1 MALVRHGCY
10 SIVGTAGAGALER
23 MKAKT
28 KVSNPRSSPAPAE
41 EKQARRKSRVPGS
54 SKRRSTQSQA
64 ATRKAQHEANA
75 TFAAEQSRKRAA
87 NSPEARAVRAPG
99 WPPPTPGN
107 RDAPPGASRLAPL
120 RTTAPAWN
128 VFVDV
133 LSAARVLHLDH
144 DAAGVV
150 QLLEQTDTW
159 FAERLNPTAEVLRG
173 AESLTE
179 IAQWAGLYYR
189 LPAKL
194 ASAGA

>member
-87 NSPEARAVRAPG
+87 NSPEARAVRA
-99 WPPPTPGN
+99 
-107 RDAPPGASRLAPL
+107 ARLA
-120 RTTAPAWN
+120 
-128 VFVDV
+128 
-133 LSAARVLHLDH
+133 AAYARQQRRSTGRV
-144 DAAGVV
+144 
-150 QLLEQTDTW
+150 
-159 FAERLNPTAEVLRG
+159 P
-173 AESLTE
+173 
-179 IAQWAGLYYR
+179 
-189 LPAKL
+189 
-194 ASAGA
+194 AGAFADNGPCLERVRRRLICCPCVAPRP

>member
-1 MALVRHGCY
+1 
-10 SIVGTAGAGALER
+10 
-23 MKAKT
+23 
-28 KVSNPRSSPAPAE
+28 
-41 EKQARRKSRVPGS
+41 
-54 SKRRSTQSQA
+54 
-64 ATRKAQHEANA
+64 
-75 TFAAEQSRKRAA
+75 
-87 NSPEARAVRAPG
+87 
-99 WPPPTPGN
+99 
-107 RDAPPGASRLAPL
+107 
-120 RTTAPAWN
+120 